1 MLKAQRIQI
10 GLDEMV
16 IRHLQQQIYQKE
28 QNGKRQ
34 GLLTTLA
41 TIATELVFVEVVKE
55 IEKAVKAK
63 KAKKEARQEA
73 STRRKHS
80 TRKGKSVSKALE
92 EMSILSVQAPHTRW
106 GVVCRNYCE
115 DSDSDYMP

>member
-1 MLKAQRIQI
+1 M
-10 GLDEMV
+10 
-16 IRHLQQQIYQKE
+16 
-28 QNGKRQ
+28 
-34 GLLTTLA
+34 LTTLA
-41 TIATELVFVEVVKE
+41 TIATEPVFVEVVKE

-73 STRRKHS
+73 STRRKCS

-92 EMSILSVQAPHTRW
+92 EMSVLSVQAPHTYQ